1 MFGQS
6 RSKSGSELQKEATQR
21 KQEALRALLDIRRP
35 LPEELLQ
42 PASQY
47 KARPREL
54 RPLVAEKK
62 REAAKR
68 GQVANIL
75 KRKRVHDLRGL
86 CGELAVEANGTQ
98 VQMTA

>member
-1 MFGQS
+1 M
-6 RSKSGSELQKEATQR
+6 
-21 KQEALRALLDIRRP
+21 
-35 LPEELLQ
+35 PEEPLQ
-42 PASQY
+42 PAAQH

-75 KRKRVHDLRGL
+75 KRKRVHDMRGL
-86 CGELAVEANGTQ
+86 CGELAVEANGTKA
-98 VQMTA
+98 QMIERIVANHKRQTRLPSRQSLLFQLT